1 MLFRIKKGLRKRGNY
16 LAMEKEELIR
26 RILEL
31 KKKRKAIILAHNYQ
45 PPEIQD
51 IADLRG
57 DSLEL
62 SLKAS
67 KTDAE
72 VIVFCGVFFMA
83 ETAKIVSPEKKVLL
97 PVGSA
102 CCDMANMLSPEEV
115 KELREKYPGVP
126 VVTYVNSTAEV
137 KALSD
142 ICCTSAN
149 AVKVV
154 GSFPDKRVLMLP
166 DMNLARYVQRFFP
179 DKEILYFEG
188 FCPFHHLLLPEDVL
202 RAKKEHPEAVFIAHP
217 ECQPSVIDL
226 ADYVASTSGMLR
238 LAKELPHQEF
248 IIGTEIGLLYPLS
261 KENPGKKFYHPA
273 PEKMICP
280 SMKKIRL
287 EDVLQSLEALEF
299 EVIVPEDIRIKAY
312 HAVKRM
318 LEIV

>member
-1 MLFRIKKGLRKRGNY
+1 
-16 LAMEKEELIR
+16 MEKEVLIR
-26 RILEL
+26 RIREL
-31 KKKRKAIILAHNYQ
+31 KEKRKAIILAHNYQ

-51 IADLRG
+51 VADLRG

-67 KTDAE
+67 KTEAE

-83 ETAKIVSPEKKVLL
+83 ETAKIVSPQKRVLI
-97 PVGSA
+97 PVAGA

-115 KELREKYPGVP
+115 IELRKEYPGVP
-126 VVTYVNSTAEV
+126 VITYVNSTAEV

-149 AVKVV
+149 AVKIV
-154 GSFPDKRVLMLP
+154 GTFSERRLLMLP

-188 FCPFHHLLLPEDVL
+188 FCPFHHMLTPEEVI
-202 RAKKEHPEAVFIAHP
+202 RAKERHPKAVFIAHP
-217 ECQPSVIDL
+217 ECRPEVIDL
-226 ADYVASTSGMLR
+226 ADYVASTSGMIR
-238 LAKELPHQEF
+238 LAKELPHEEF
-248 IIGTEIGLLYPLS
+248 IIGTEVGLLYPLS
-261 KENPGKKFYHPA
+261 KENPHKRFYHPA
-273 PEKMICP
+273 PEKMLCP

-287 EDVLQSLEALEF
+287 EDVVNALENFEF
-299 EVIVPEDIRIKAY
+299 EVHIPEEIRQRAY
-312 HAVKRM
+312 EAVKKM

>member
-1 MLFRIKKGLRKRGNY
+1 MS
-16 LAMEKEELIR
+16 KEELIKK
-26 RILEL
+26 ILEL
-31 KKKRKAIILAHNYQ
+31 KAKRKAIILAHNYQ

-51 IADLRG
+51 LADLRG

-83 ETAKIVSPEKKVLL
+83 ETAKIVSPQKKVLI
-97 PVGSA
+97 PVAGA

-115 KELREKYPGVP
+115 IRLRDKYPGVP
-126 VVTYVNSTAEV
+126 VITYVNSTAEV

-142 ICCTSAN
+142 VCCTSAN
-149 AVKVV
+149 AVKVA
-154 GSFPDKRVLMLP
+154 GTFPDKRLIMLP
-166 DMNLARYVQRFFP
+166 DMNLARYVQRFYP
-179 DKEILYFEG
+179 DKEIIYFKG
-188 FCPFHHLLLPEDVL
+188 FCPFHHLLTPEDVL
-202 RAKKEHPEAVFIAHP
+202 RAKAEHPQAVFIAHP
-217 ECQPSVIDL
+217 ECRPEVIDL

-238 LAKELPHQEF
+238 LAKELPHEEF

-261 KENPGKKFYHPA
+261 QIAPNKKFYHPA
-273 PEKMICP
+273 PEKMLCP

-287 EDVLQSLEALEF
+287 EDVLNALERDEF
-299 EVIVPEDIRIKAY
+299 EVIVPKEIRIKAY
-312 HAVKRM
+312 QAVKRM

>member
-1 MLFRIKKGLRKRGNY
+1 MEREKL
-16 LAMEKEELIR
+16 MEKIM
-26 RILEL
+26 EL
-31 KKKRKAIILAHNYQ
+31 KEEKKAIILAHNYQ

-72 VIVFCGVFFMA
+72 IIVFCGVFFMA
-83 ETAKIVSPEKKVLL
+83 ETAKIVSPHKKVLI
-97 PVGSA
+97 PVAGA
-102 CCDMANMLSPEEV
+102 CCDMARMLSPEDVV
-115 KELREKYPGVP
+115 KLREENPGVP

-154 GSFPDKRVLMLP
+154 STFPDKRILMLP

-179 DKEILYFEG
+179 EKEIIYFEG
-188 FCPFHHLLLPEDVL
+188 FCPFHHMLTPEEVL
-202 RAKKEHPEAVFIAHP
+202 EAKRLHPQAVFIAHP
-217 ECQPSVIDL
+217 ECRPEVIDL

-261 KENPGKKFYHPA
+261 KENPNKKFYHPA
-273 PEKMICP
+273 PDKMLCP
-280 SMKKIRL
+280 SMKKTRL
-287 EDVLQSLEALEF
+287 EDVLNALEKEEF
-299 EVIVPEDIRIKAY
+299 EVILEEEIRSKAY
-312 HAVKRM
+312 QAVKKM

>member
-1 MLFRIKKGLRKRGNY
+1 MNK
-16 LAMEKEELIR
+16 EKLVEK
-26 RILEL
+26 ILKL

-83 ETAKIVSPEKKVLL
+83 ETAKIVSPKKKVLL
-97 PVGSA
+97 PVKEVY
-102 CCDMANMLSPEEV
+102 CEMAEMITPEDV
-115 KELREKYPGVP
+115 IALKNKYPSAP
-126 VVTYVNSTAEV
+126 VVTYVNSYAEI

-154 GSFPDKRVLMLP
+154 GTLKEKTVIMLP
-166 DMNLARYVQRFFP
+166 DMNLAQYTQRFYP
-179 DKEILYFEG
+179 DKRIIYHEG
-188 FCPFHHLLLPEDVL
+188 FCPFHHFLTPEEVIK
-202 RAKKEHPEAVFIAHP
+202 AKEEHPSAIFIAHP
-217 ECQPSVIDL
+217 ECRPEVIDL

-238 LAKELPHQEF
+238 LAKELPYKEF
-248 IIGTEIGLLYPLS
+248 IIGTEVGLLYPLS
-261 KENPGKKFYHPA
+261 KENPDKKFYHPS
-273 PEKMICP
+273 PEKMVCP
-280 SMKKIRL
+280 SMKKI
-287 EDVLQSLEALEF
+287 SLEIVLNALENLEF
-299 EVIVPEDIRIKAY
+299 EINLPEEIIKNAY
-312 HAVKRM
+312 SAVKRM

>member
-1 MLFRIKKGLRKRGNY
+1 
-16 LAMEKEELIR
+16 MEKEKLIEK
-26 RILEL
+26 IMEL
-31 KKKRKAIILAHNYQ
+31 KEKKKAIILAHNYQ

-72 VIVFCGVFFMA
+72 IIVFCGVFFMA
-83 ETAKIVSPEKKVLL
+83 ETAKIVSPQKKVLI
-97 PVGSA
+97 PVAGA
-102 CCDMANMLSPEEV
+102 CCDMARMLSPEDVV
-115 KELREKYPGVP
+115 KLREENPGVP

-154 GSFPDKRVLMLP
+154 GTFPDKRILMLP

-179 DKEILYFEG
+179 DKEIIYFDG
-188 FCPFHHLLLPEDVL
+188 FCPFHHMLTPEEVL
-202 RAKKEHPEAVFIAHP
+202 EAKRLHPQAVFIAHP
-217 ECQPSVIDL
+217 ECRPEVIDL

-261 KENPGKKFYHPA
+261 KENPNKKFYHPA
-273 PEKMICP
+273 PEKMLCP
-280 SMKKIRL
+280 SMKKTRL
-287 EDVLQSLEALEF
+287 EDVLNALEREEF
-299 EVIVPEDIRIKAY
+299 EVVLEEEIRSKAY
-312 HAVKRM
+312 QAVKKM

>member
-1 MLFRIKKGLRKRGNY
+1 
-16 LAMEKEELIR
+16 MERQRLIE

-31 KKKRKAIILAHNYQ
+31 KEKRKAIILAHNYQ

-72 VIVFCGVFFMA
+72 VIVFCGVYFMA
-83 ETAKIVSPEKKVLL
+83 ETAKIVSPKKKVLL

-102 CCDMANMLSPEEV
+102 CCEMADMITPEDV
-115 KELREKYPGVP
+115 LRLKEAYPDAP

-142 ICCTSAN
+142 VCCTSAN

-154 GSFPDKRVLMLP
+154 GTFKEKQIIMLP
-166 DMNLARYVQRFFP
+166 DMNLARYTQRFYP
-179 DKEILYFEG
+179 DKQIFYFEG
-188 FCPFHHLLLPEDVL
+188 FCPFHHLLTPEEVL
-202 RAKKEHPEAVFIAHP
+202 EAKKAHPEALFIAHP
-217 ECQPSVIDL
+217 ECRPEVIDL
-226 ADYVASTSGMLR
+226 ADRVASTSGMLR
-238 LAKELPHQEF
+238 LAKELPNQEF
-248 IIGTEIGLLYPLS
+248 IIGTEVGLLYPLS
-261 KENPGKKFYHPA
+261 KQNPDKKFYHPA
-273 PEKMICP
+273 PEKMLCP
-280 SMKKIRL
+280 SMKKITL
-287 EDVLQSLEALEF
+287 ENLLASLENLEF
-299 EVIVPEDIRIKAY
+299 EVVVEEEIRIKAY
-312 HAVKRM
+312 NAVKRM

>member
-1 MLFRIKKGLRKRGNY
+1 MEYKNLIDFDSKRRQ
-16 LAMEKEELIR
+16 LIED
-26 RILEL
+26 ILKL
-31 KKKRKAIILAHNYQ
+31 KKERKAIILAHNYQ

-83 ETAKIVSPEKKVLL
+83 ETAKIVSPQKRVLI
-97 PVGSA
+97 PVAGA
-102 CCDMANMLSPEEV
+102 CCDMANMITPEDV
-115 KELREKYPGVP
+115 KRLRDKHSEVP

-154 GSFPDKRVLMLP
+154 GTFSERQILMLP
-166 DMNLARYVQRFFP
+166 DMNLARYVQRFYP
-179 DKEILYFEG
+179 EKEIIFFEG
-188 FCPFHHLLLPEDVL
+188 FCPFHHQLTPEDVK
-202 RAKKEHPEAVFIAHP
+202 RAKEKYPNAVFIAHP
-217 ECQPSVIDL
+217 ECRPEVIDL

-238 LAKELPHQEF
+238 LAKELPHKEF
-248 IIGTEIGLLYPLS
+248 IIGTEIGLLYPLR
-261 KENPGKKFYHPA
+261 KENPEKIFHHPA
-273 PEKMICP
+273 PDKMLCP
-280 SMKKIRL
+280 SMKKTRL
-287 EDVLQSLEALEF
+287 EDVLNALENFEF
-299 EVIVPEDIRIKAY
+299 EVELPEEIRSKAY
-312 HAVKRM
+312 QAVKKM

>member
-1 MLFRIKKGLRKRGNY
+1 MGLKYLLKGEGFMQNRAGFV
-16 LAMEKEELIR
+16 EK
-26 RILEL
+26 ILDL
-31 KKKRKAIILAHNYQ
+31 KEKRKAIILAHNYQ

-83 ETAKIVSPEKKVLL
+83 ETAKIVSPQKKVVI

-102 CCDMANMLSPEEV
+102 CCDMANMVSPEDV
-115 KELREKYPGVP
+115 RTLREEYPGVP

-142 ICCTSAN
+142 VCCTSAN
-149 AVKVV
+149 AIKVV
-154 GSFPDKRVLMLP
+154 GTFPDKKIIMLP
-166 DMNLARYVQRFFP
+166 DMNLARYVQRFYP
-179 DKEILYFEG
+179 DKEIIYFEG
-188 FCPFHHLLLPEDVL
+188 FCPFHHMLLPEDVIK
-202 RAKKEHPEAVFIAHP
+202 AKKEHPSAVFIAHP
-217 ECQPSVIDL
+217 ECRPEVIDL

-238 LAKELPHQEF
+238 LAKELPHKEF
-248 IIGTEIGLLYPLS
+248 IIGTEVGLLYPLS
-261 KENPGKKFYHPA
+261 KENPDKVFYHPA
-273 PEKMICP
+273 PDKMVCP

-287 EDVLQSLEALEF
+287 EDVLRALEELEF
-299 EVIVPEDIRIKAY
+299 EVVLPEEVRTKAY
-312 HAVKRM
+312 NAVKRM

>member
-1 MLFRIKKGLRKRGNY
+1 
-16 LAMEKEELIR
+16 MEKERLLEE
-26 RILEL
+26 ILEL
-31 KKKRKAIILAHNYQ
+31 KEKRKAIILAHNYQ

-51 IADLRG
+51 LADLRG

-67 KTDAE
+67 QTEAE

-83 ETAKIVSPEKKVLL
+83 ETAKIVSPQKRVLI
-97 PVGSA
+97 PVAGV

-115 KELREKYPGVP
+115 VSLREKYPGIP

-154 GSFPDKRVLMLP
+154 GTFSDKKILMLP

-179 DKEILYFEG
+179 DKEIIYFEG
-188 FCPFHHLLLPEDVL
+188 FCPFHHLLSPEDIYK
-202 RAKKEHPEAVFIAHP
+202 AKAEYPEAIFIAHP
-217 ECQPSVIDL
+217 ECRPEVIDL

-238 LAKELPHQEF
+238 LAKELPHKEF

-261 KENPGKKFYHPA
+261 KENPDKKFYHPA
-273 PEKMICP
+273 PEKMLCP

-287 EDVLQSLEALEF
+287 EDVLNALRNFEF
-299 EVIVPEDIRIKAY
+299 EVSLPEEIRSKAY
-312 HAVKRM
+312 QAVKRM
-318 LEIV
+318 LEVV

>member
-1 MLFRIKKGLRKRGNY
+1 MS
-16 LAMEKEELIR
+16 KEELIKK
-26 RILEL
+26 ILEL
-31 KKKRKAIILAHNYQ
+31 KEKRKAIILAHNYQ

-51 IADLRG
+51 LADLRG

-83 ETAKIVSPEKKVLL
+83 ETAKIVSPQKKVLI
-97 PVGSA
+97 PVAGA

-115 KELREKYPGVP
+115 KRLRDKYPGVP
-126 VVTYVNSTAEV
+126 VITYVNSTAEV

-142 ICCTSAN
+142 VCCTSAN

-154 GSFPDKRVLMLP
+154 GTFPDKRLIMLP
-166 DMNLARYVQRFFP
+166 DMNLARYVQRFYP
-179 DKEILYFEG
+179 DKEIIYFKG
-188 FCPFHHLLLPEDVL
+188 FCPFHHLLTPEDVL
-202 RAKKEHPEAVFIAHP
+202 RAKAEHPQAVFIAHP
-217 ECQPSVIDL
+217 ECRPEVIDL

-238 LAKELPHQEF
+238 LAKELPHEEF

-261 KENPGKKFYHPA
+261 QVAPNKKFYHPA
-273 PEKMICP
+273 PEKMLCP

-287 EDVLQSLEALEF
+287 EDVLNALERDEF
-299 EVIVPEDIRIKAY
+299 EVIVPEEIRIKAY
-312 HAVKRM
+312 QAVKRM

>member
-1 MLFRIKKGLRKRGNY
+1 
-16 LAMEKEELIR
+16 MEKEVLIR
-26 RILEL
+26 RIKEL
-31 KKKRKAIILAHNYQ
+31 KEKRKAIILAHNYQ

-67 KTDAE
+67 KTEAE

-83 ETAKIVSPEKKVLL
+83 ETAKIVSPQKRVLI
-97 PVGSA
+97 PVAGA

-115 KELREKYPGVP
+115 IELKKEYPGVP
-126 VVTYVNSTAEV
+126 VITYVNSTAEV

-154 GSFPDKRVLMLP
+154 GTFSERRLLMLP

-188 FCPFHHLLLPEDVL
+188 FCPFHHMLTPEEVI
-202 RAKKEHPEAVFIAHP
+202 RAKERHPKAAFIAHP
-217 ECQPSVIDL
+217 ECKPEVIDL

-238 LAKELPHQEF
+238 LAKELPHEEF
-248 IIGTEIGLLYPLS
+248 IIGTEVGLLYPLS
-261 KENPGKKFYHPA
+261 KENPHKKFYHPA
-273 PEKMICP
+273 PEKMLCP

-287 EDVLQSLEALEF
+287 EDVVNALENFEF
-299 EVIVPEDIRIKAY
+299 EVHIPEEIRQRAY
-312 HAVKRM
+312 EAVRKM

>member
-1 MLFRIKKGLRKRGNY
+1 MGR
-16 LAMEKEELIR
+16 EKLIE

-31 KKKRKAIILAHNYQ
+31 KEKRKAIILAHNYQ

-62 SLKAS
+62 SLRAS

-72 VIVFCGVFFMA
+72 IIVFCGVFFMA
-83 ETAKIVSPEKKVLL
+83 ETAKIVSPKKKVLI
-97 PVGSA
+97 PVAGASCEMA
-102 CCDMANMLSPEEV
+102 DMITQEKV
-115 KELREKYPGVP
+115 KELKDRYPGVP

-142 ICCTSAN
+142 LCCTSAN

-154 GSFPDKRVLMLP
+154 GTLPDETILMLP
-166 DMNLARYVQRFFP
+166 DMNLARYVQRFYP
-179 DKEILYFEG
+179 QKKILYFEG
-188 FCPFHHLLLPEDVL
+188 FCPFHHILTPEEVL
-202 RAKKEHPEAVFIAHP
+202 AAKKRHPKAIFIAHP
-217 ECQPSVIDL
+217 ECAPEVIEL

-238 LAKELPHQEF
+238 LAKELPYEEF

-261 KENPGKKFYHPA
+261 KENPHKKFYHPA
-273 PEKMICP
+273 PEKMLCP
-280 SMKKIRL
+280 SMKMIHL
-287 EDVLQSLEALEF
+287 EDVLNALEKDEF
-299 EVIVPEDIRIKAY
+299 EVILDEEVSKNAY
-312 HAVKRM
+312 RAVMRM

>member
-1 MLFRIKKGLRKRGNY
+1 MG
-16 LAMEKEELIR
+16 KEALVKD
-26 RILEL
+26 ILKL
-31 KKKRKAIILAHNYQ
+31 KKERKAIILSHNYQ

-67 KTDAE
+67 ETDAE

-83 ETAKIVSPEKKVLL
+83 ETAKIVSPQKRVLI
-97 PVGSA
+97 PVAGA
-102 CCDMANMLSPEEV
+102 CCDMASMLSPEEV
-115 KELREKYPGVP
+115 VELKKKYPGVL

-154 GSFPDKRVLMLP
+154 GTFPDKRILMLP
-166 DMNLARYVQRFFP
+166 DMNLAKYVQRFFP
-179 DKEILYFEG
+179 DKEIIYFEG
-188 FCPFHHLLLPEDVL
+188 FCPFHQLLSPEDVL
-202 RAKKEHPEAVFIAHP
+202 KAKEKHPSAVFIAHP
-217 ECQPSVIDL
+217 ECRPEVIDL

-238 LAKELPHQEF
+238 LAKELPSKEF

-261 KENPGKKFYHPA
+261 KENPDKRFYHPA
-273 PEKMICP
+273 PEKMLCP
-280 SMKKIRL
+280 SMKKTRL
-287 EDVLQSLEALEF
+287 EDVLRALENFEF
-299 EVIVPEDIRIKAY
+299 EVFLEEEVRKKAY
-312 HAVKRM
+312 EAVMKM
-318 LEIV
+318 LQIR

>member
-1 MLFRIKKGLRKRGNY
+1 MS
-16 LAMEKEELIR
+16 KEELIKK
-26 RILEL
+26 ILEL
-31 KKKRKAIILAHNYQ
+31 KERRKAIILAHNYQ

-51 IADLRG
+51 LADLRG

-83 ETAKIVSPEKKVLL
+83 ETAKIVSPQKKVLI
-97 PVGSA
+97 PVAGA

-115 KELREKYPGVP
+115 IRLRDKYPGVP
-126 VVTYVNSTAEV
+126 VITYVNSTAEV

-142 ICCTSAN
+142 VCCTSAN
-149 AVKVV
+149 AVKVA
-154 GSFPDKRVLMLP
+154 GTFPDKRLIMLP
-166 DMNLARYVQRFFP
+166 DMNLARYVQRFYP
-179 DKEILYFEG
+179 DKEIIYFKG
-188 FCPFHHLLLPEDVL
+188 FCPFHHLLTPEDVL
-202 RAKKEHPEAVFIAHP
+202 RAKAEHPQAVFIAHP
-217 ECQPSVIDL
+217 ECRPEVIDL

-238 LAKELPHQEF
+238 LAKELPHEEF

-261 KENPGKKFYHPA
+261 QVAPNKKFYHPA
-273 PEKMICP
+273 PEKMLCP

-287 EDVLQSLEALEF
+287 EDVLNALERDEF
-299 EVIVPEDIRIKAY
+299 EVIVPEEIRIKAY
-312 HAVKRM
+312 QAVKRM